1 MKIPTQMWKQTR
13 TLLKIPTS
21 YLKME
26 VLNPWRLPREKVVF
40 IMGATGTGKSRLS
53 IDLATRFPSEIIN
66 SDKIQ
71 VYKGLDIVTNKV
83 TKEEQCGFP
92 HHLLGIID
100 PNCDFSPKEF
110 CLTATHAVESI
121 HQKGKLPIVVGG
133 SNSYIKSLVLDPK
146 YGFRSRFDCCFLW
159 VDVSVPVLHNFVSQ
173 RVDKMVEAGL
183 VDEVRGIFDPNKTD
197 YSRGIRRAIGV
208 PELDTYLRAEKTLDE
223 AGRAKELHLAIQK
236 IKENTSKLVFRQ
248 LEKIRQLENLKRW
261 DLHRLDATEAF
272 RSRSK
277 DEGDEAW
284 EKLVARPSE
293 KVVNWFLSDNF
304 STREVATRSTIRT
317 SVEDMDH
324 MVVSS
329 L

>member
-1 MKIPTQMWKQTR
+1 MQMWKQAQP
-13 TLLKIPTS
+13 LLKIPAS

-26 VLNPWRLPREKVVF
+26 VFNPWQPPKEKVVF

-71 VYKGLDIVTNKV
+71 VYKGLPIVTNKV
-83 TKEEQCGFP
+83 TKEEQCGFA

-100 PNCDFSPKEF
+100 PNYDFNAKEF
-110 CLTATHAVESI
+110 CITATHAVESI
-121 HQKGKLPIVVGG
+121 HQKGKLPIIVGG

-146 YGFRSRFDCCFLW
+146 YGFRSRYDCCFLW

-173 RVDKMVEAGL
+173 RVDKMVEAGI

-197 YSRGIRRAIGV
+197 YSQGIRRAIGV
-208 PELDTYLRAEKTLDE
+208 PELDPYFRAEKTLDE
-223 AGRAKELHLAIQK
+223 AGQAKELQLAIQK
-236 IKENTSKLVFRQ
+236 IKANTTKLVCRQ
-248 LEKIRQLENLKRW
+248 LEKIHQLKQLKGW
-261 DLHRLDATEAF
+261 ELHRVDATEAF

-277 DEGDEAW
+277 DQGDEAW

-293 KVVNWFLSDNF
+293 KVVSRFLCDNS
-304 STREVATRSTIRT
+304 STTEAATRSMIRT
-317 SVEDMDH
+317 SVEGMDH